1 MWYLPPRTSF
11 FPPREEKST
20 KTKNK
25 FVDYLLFSKLSYLAI
40 FITLICITERDK
52 LKEDPLN
59 FNVLN
64 ITLETIR
71 VRHSKDVLEGAMSR
85 DGFLSSTDGC

>member
-1 MWYLPPRTSF
+1 MKL
-11 FPPREEKST
+11 
-20 KTKNK
+20 
-25 FVDYLLFSKLSYLAI
+25 VDYFLLSKLSYLAI
-40 FITLICITERDK
+40 FIILICITEREK

-71 VRHSKDVLEGAMSR
+71 YNFIHFSFLETTRKMLINYYSLGGGHVMNKKFI
-85 DGFLSSTDGC
+85 DIQKK